1 MATRSQRPYLL
12 RALFDWIVDSEL
24 TPYLLVAATDPSV
37 VVPEQYVNDGK
48 IVLNVSPSAVRDL
61 VFGDDLV
68 FFDGRFAGTPFA
80 VEVPVGSVLA
90 IYAKETGEGMMF
102 DAETSDEA
110 DSSADSESA
119 RSEKRDRSEQQEDR
133 ADRKPGKGPHLKI
146 IK

>member
-1 MATRSQRPYLL
+1 MANRSQRPYLL
-12 RALFDWIVDSEL
+12 RALFDWIIDSEL

-37 VVPEQYVNDGK
+37 VVPQQYVNDGK

-68 FFDGRFAGTPFA
+68 FFDGRFAGTPFT

-102 DAETSDEA
+102 DAETNDSS
-110 DSSADSESA
+110 DSSADGESA
-119 RSEKRDRSEQQEDR
+119 SGEAESRGEAKDSGEK
-133 ADRKPGKGPHLKI
+133 KPGKGPHLKI

>member
-1 MATRSQRPYLL
+1 VATRSQRPYLL

-37 VVPEQYVNDGK
+37 VVPQQYVNDGK

-68 FFDGRFAGTPFA
+68 FFDGRFAGTPFT

-102 DAETSDEA
+102 DAETGGKSDEN
-110 DSSADSESA
+110 SAPGESKGSGESEGS
-119 RSEKRDRSEQQEDR
+119 SEKE
-133 ADRKPGKGPHLKI
+133 KTGKGPHLKI